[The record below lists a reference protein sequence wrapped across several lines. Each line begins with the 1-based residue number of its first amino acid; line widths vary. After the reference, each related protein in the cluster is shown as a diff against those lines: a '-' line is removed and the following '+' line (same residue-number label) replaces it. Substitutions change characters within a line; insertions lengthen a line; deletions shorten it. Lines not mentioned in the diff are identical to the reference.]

1 MLAVEQL
8 MFVMSEARRCAER
21 TARELRRDGAA
32 PHLVEAVE
40 QAERELDS
48 AIDTFFKGTYFHVPK
63 DQLTLS

>member
-1 MLAVEQL
+1 MLEVEQV

-48 AIDTFFKGTYFHVPK
+48 TIDAFLKGSYFHVPK
-63 DQLTLS
+63 EQLTLS